1 MITDIFNK
9 LFYQP
14 LFNIL
19 ILLYTLVPGRDFGVA
34 VALLTLL
41 IRILLYPFNL
51 ESIKSQRA
59 LSKLDPKLKEI
70 KKKFKNDKERVA
82 RETLGLYQKEK
93 INPFSGF
100 LLILIQ
106 LPILFALY
114 KVFNRVVFVEELN
127 FLYSFVPNP
136 GEIKPYFLTIDLS
149 KPHFYLALFA
159 GISQFF
165 QAKVQDIRLKTETK
179 KFGDFSEIFQKQML
193 YFFPA
198 FTFIILLKIPS
209 AIALYL
215 IVSTTFSILQILY
228 VRKKG
233 LRKN

>member
-14 LFNIL
+14 LFNVL

-34 VALLTLL
+34 VVLLTLL
-41 IRILLYPFNL
+41 IRILLYPLNL
-51 ESIKSQRA
+51 KSMKSQRA

-70 KKKFKNDKERVA
+70 KKKFKNDKERTA
-82 RETLGLYQKEK
+82 KETLELYQKEK

-114 KVFNRVVFVEELN
+114 KVFNRFVFVEELN
-127 FLYSFVPNP
+127 LLYSFMPNP

-149 KPHFYLALFA
+149 RPHFYLALFA
-159 GISQFF
+159 GICQFF
-165 QAKVQDIRLKTETK
+165 QAKAQDVRLKVETK
-179 KFGDFSEIFQKQML
+179 KFGDFSKMFQKQML

-215 IVSTTFSILQILY
+215 IVSTIFSILQMLY
-228 VRKKG
+228 IKK
-233 LRKN
+233 RD